1 MKLKYRK
8 AILLSLLSSLG
19 MGILTLSISP
29 DHASKD
35 SVNVIA
41 HDNDNKKTEDISPT
55 TSLIAT
61 TAPLPVYAF
70 EKECDSDIKKLINHY
85 YSAKIK
91 CDVKTIQSL
100 LTDPSQV
107 DSKEAIKKNIMFIEE
122 YRNIKCFMKKS
133 FKENEYVVFVYND
146 IKFFNIK
153 TPAPA
158 IDEFYIVKDETGK
171 FKIFSGEFD
180 NQMKEYYHNR
190 IQDEDVANL
199 INQTNEKAEKAR
211 KKDKNLKAFWDKYT
225 ARNNS
230 QNPSNS

>member
-29 DHASKD
+29 DYASKD
-35 SVNVIA
+35 SVNVIS
-41 HDNDNKKTEDISPT
+41 HDNDNKDTENISPT
-55 TSLIAT
+55 NSLIAT

-70 EKECDSDIKKLINHY
+70 ENECDSEIKKLLDRY
-85 YSAKIK
+85 YSAKINS
-91 CDVKTIQSL
+91 DVKTIQSL
-100 LTDPSQV
+100 LTDPTQV
-107 DSKEAIKKNIMFIEE
+107 GSKESLKKDIMFIEE
-122 YRNIKCFMKKS
+122 YRNIKCYMKKS

-158 IDEFYIVKDETGK
+158 IDEFYIVKDQTGK
-171 FKIFSGEFD
+171 YKIFSGEFD
-180 NQMKEYYHNR
+180 VQTKEYYHNR
-190 IQDEDVANL
+190 LQDEDVAKL
-199 INQTNEKAEKAR
+199 INQTNDKGEKAR

-225 ARNNS
+225 AGNNS
-230 QNPSNS
+230 QKSSNS